1 MTSAAT
7 WMRVSAA
14 CSLGTLVMA
23 VILLAVTRARAD
35 NVETL
40 AGVCVTC
47 HGVAGLPIDP
57 AIPVIWG
64 QNEGYLYLQLRD
76 MKRGARK
83 VDAMAPIVDPLER
96 SEMLALAAYFAAKP
110 WPNLAQPGASDA
122 DTRRALQANTSIGC
136 TGCHLAGYL
145 AAGTVPRLAGQQ
157 RAYLAKTM
165 ADFRDG
171 ARGNNPGMTDLMKV
185 AAPEDLAALASFLSG
200 L

>member
-96 SEMLALAAYFAAKP
+96 SEMLALAAY
-110 WPNLAQPGASDA
+110 
-122 DTRRALQANTSIGC
+122 
-136 TGCHLAGYL
+136 
-145 AAGTVPRLAGQQ
+145 
-157 RAYLAKTM
+157 
-165 ADFRDG
+165 
-171 ARGNNPGMTDLMKV
+171 
-185 AAPEDLAALASFLSG
+185 
-200 L
+200 